1 MESPHNNFILSISI
15 LLIFK
20 ALLFLKLAHMLNP
33 DHSKFRIFKDILWF
47 KTKYEGRQGT
57 HSTHSPCRRKNMSS
71 RESPKLWSRII
82 WKLKSHPQCDS
93 RWCLLQT
100 QVTISSR
107 FFSKSFESPVVKVA
121 TISWFSACYIERE
134 NSFIVYSTNIHTFLD
149 RPNHTLFSP
158 YYIGFYIQKENY
170 TWVI

>member
-1 MESPHNNFILSISI
+1 MESPHINFILSIAI
-15 LLIFK
+15 LIFK
-20 ALLFLKLAHMLNP
+20 AWLFLKLALQVNEAYICWILTIWN
-33 DHSKFRIFKDILWF
+33 SKSSNIFYMNQNRNMRGL
-47 KTKYEGRQGT
+47 
-57 HSTHSPCRRKNMSS
+57 THSPCRRKNMSS

-100 QVTISSR
+100 QVTILSR

-149 RPNHTLFSP
+149 PIILYSLPT
-158 YYIGFYIQKENY
+158 
-170 TWVI
+170 T

>member
-1 MESPHNNFILSISI
+1 MAFPEISTPSKRSI
-15 LLIFK
+15 
-20 ALLFLKLAHMLNP
+20 HMLNP
-33 DHSKFRIFKDILWF
+33 DHFEFQIFKYILYES
-47 KTKYEGRQGT
+47 KPKYEGRRKGKGL
-57 HSTHSPCRRKNMSS
+57 THSPCRRKNMSS

-149 RPNHTLFSP
+149 PIILYSLP
-158 YYIGFYIQKENY
+158 NY
-170 TWVI
+170 TYNSV

>member
-1 MESPHNNFILSISI
+1 MESPHNNFILRNMYLFQSIAFPEISTLQVIRAYICWI
-15 LLIFK
+15 LTTYRFQ
-20 ALLFLKLAHMLNP
+20 
-33 DHSKFRIFKDILWF
+33 IFKDILWI
-47 KTKYEGRQGT
+47 KTKFEGRREGKGL
-57 HSTHSPCRRKNMSS
+57 THSPCRRKNMSS

-149 RPNHTLFSP
+149 PIILYSLPTK
-158 YYIGFYIQKENY
+158 Y
-170 TWVI
+170 